1 MSNEGDQGGR
11 NEHFNHWGVERHCV
25 TQANLDSC
33 FQCFELRLFN
43 TKTQAVKNSFKTRK
57 TQLFIMILIP

>member
-11 NEHFNHWGVERHCV
+11 SNEPFNYWGVERHCV

-33 FQCFELRLFN
+33 FQCFEPHLFN
-43 TKTQAVKNSFKTRK
+43 KRWRPQKTA
-57 TQLFIMILIP
+57 